1 MGVHG
6 LLPYSHPTR
15 RKRDTAE
22 STIKRDEITVTFML
36 GALGRDV
43 STNEAVDTR
52 LWKMT
57 SEGCLHV
64 HRSQNCGSISPS
76 CSASIAATILF
87 AVSNFFITC
96 LI

>member
-1 MGVHG
+1 MGMHR

-15 RKRDTAE
+15 ESVIPAE
-22 STIKRDEITVTFML
+22 STVKRYKITVTFAL
-36 GALGRDV
+36 GALRHDV

-57 SEGCLHV
+57 SEGFLHV

-87 AVSNFFITC
+87 AVSIFSITC